1 MIGDLLDI
9 LFLSKTKT
17 FIGVKVL
24 DKLDIGILGLIGL
37 ALTKD
42 GVYVMEKLVGASD
55 HDHLVGFALFSFLS

>member
-9 LFLSKTKT
+9 LFLKTKT

-55 HDHLVGFALFSFLS
+55 HDNLVGFALFSFLS